1 MPIPTFA
8 IQGRPKPRLGGWTE
22 DLARSIN
29 SSDMARL
36 QNGVQNSLDS
46 VARAWDALNALED
59 ELNTLGSMISQAQ
72 ASFGGPDPN
81 DPESPG
87 SIAFTP
93 LQVAE
98 AHTRVGGRRVAGI
111 DVLFYQLSLVYTDM
125 GNTFAGAGFTSESGS
140 LRMAA
145 QAMRGW
151 RAGAAE
157 RIYPR
162 ISSAL
167 DARAAIEAQ
176 FRANLAQAGLQDVVD
191 NDKPGYFDILQQ
203 TLAPLSEDPTPEE
216 ASMQGAS
223 LGADPVTIG
232 LVIAGIIKVV
242 VIAAAIIAALYV
254 VNKIVENIFG
264 AGNSA
269 MKAAA
274 ELQARKTLREQQVAN
289 GTLSR
294 QDADAQN
301 AADSQQFK
309 QDVDNAS
316 AAAAKAG
323 PSVTDLLLWVGIPVA
338 GAGVLLGILK
348 ISGVI

>member
-1 MPIPTFA
+1 
-8 IQGRPKPRLGGWTE
+8 
-22 DLARSIN
+22 
-29 SSDMARL
+29 
-36 QNGVQNSLDS
+36 
-46 VARAWDALNALED
+46 
-59 ELNTLGSMISQAQ
+59 
-72 ASFGGPDPN
+72 
-81 DPESPG
+81 
-87 SIAFTP
+87 
-93 LQVAE
+93 
-98 AHTRVGGRRVAGI
+98 
-111 DVLFYQLSLVYTDM
+111 
-125 GNTFAGAGFTSESGS
+125 
-140 LRMAA
+140 MAA
-145 QAMRGW
+145 QAMRDW
-151 RAGAAE
+151 RAGAE
-157 RIYPR
+157 QRIYPR

-167 DARAAIEAQ
+167 DARAAIEAD
-176 FRANLAQAGLQDVVD
+176 FRARLARAGLQDIVD
-191 NDKPGYFDILQQ
+191 NDKPGYFDILQE

-216 ASMQGAS
+216 AASLQGAS

-269 MKAAA
+269 MKAAG

-294 QDADAQN
+294 ADADAAN

-309 QDVDNAS
+309 TDVDNAS

-348 ISGVI
+348 IAGVI